1 MEDGMTSQRQW
12 RWVCASLCLN
22 LVLSTQAYG
31 HGEGGGVSK
40 DTLSI
45 SFVPNPSIPE
55 FAGATGTALVDL
67 AEGVVALKDLKGFP
81 INPQKNLPLTINL
94 TSTTDPR
101 FIGANGEP
109 NKTSCHESNGQWTCH
124 VHSYV
129 VWFVGFEDG
138 ALGHVIQLGTIY
150 PRTDGTAADRN
161 FSFREG
167 NISGFGT
174 NVILITA
181 EATFGAEPSLGQGED
196 GEATIE
202 TVPRGP
208 IALQANIP

>member
-1 MEDGMTSQRQW
+1 
-12 RWVCASLCLN
+12 

-31 HGEGGGVSK
+31 HGEGGGISK
-40 DTLSI
+40 DALSI

-81 INPQKNLPLTINL
+81 INQQKNAPLTVGV
-94 TSTTDPR
+94 TSTTDPQ
-101 FIGANGEP
+101 FTEHSGEP
-109 NKTSCHESNGQWTCH
+109 AETSCHESNGQWSCH

-129 VWFVGFEDG
+129 VWLTALDNG
-138 ALGHVIQLGTIY
+138 ALGHTLIPLGTIY
-150 PRTDGTAADRN
+150 PRTDGSAADRN

-167 NISGFGT
+167 DLSGLGV

-181 EATFGAEPSLGQGED
+181 EATFGAVSSLGQGPD
-196 GEATIE
+196 GEPTIE
-202 TVPRGP
+202 IAPRGP